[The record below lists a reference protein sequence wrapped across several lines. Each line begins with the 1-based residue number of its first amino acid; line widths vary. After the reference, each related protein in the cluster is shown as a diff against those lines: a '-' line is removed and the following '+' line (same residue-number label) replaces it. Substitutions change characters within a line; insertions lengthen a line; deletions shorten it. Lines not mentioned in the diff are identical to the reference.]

1 MEATM
6 ATFIH
11 IVNVRLLESGHIFNF
26 TATSTPRAI
35 EVAMG
40 YLSNLLA
47 VYPDA
52 PSHNFEDIQKYCYH
66 NGICEIN
73 IDVTL
78 LHTEQAEVA

>member
-1 MEATM
+1 M

-11 IVNVRLLESGHIFNF
+11 IVSVRMLESGHIFNF

-35 EVAMG
+35 EVATG
-40 YLSNLLA
+40 YLNYILED
-47 VYPDA
+47 YPDA